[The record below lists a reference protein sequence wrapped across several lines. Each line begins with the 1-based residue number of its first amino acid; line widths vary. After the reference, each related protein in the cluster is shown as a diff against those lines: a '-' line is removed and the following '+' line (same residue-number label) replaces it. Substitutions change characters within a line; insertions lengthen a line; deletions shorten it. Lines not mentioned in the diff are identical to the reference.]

1 MFLLDTVTI
10 SELRKRSP
18 AASVLAW
25 VRERR
30 EEELF
35 LSVVTVG
42 EIQRGIAAKR
52 AGDPGFAGELARWLD
67 TLLQLYGD
75 RILPMS
81 ADIARRWGELSWQA
95 GHSGADLVIA
105 ATAFQH
111 QLTVVTRN
119 VRHFEP
125 IGVPVVNPFVDS

>member
-10 SELRKRSP
+10 SELRKRGP
-18 AASVLAW
+18 ARSVVAW
-25 VRERR
+25 MRKRR

-52 AGDPGFAGELARWLD
+52 HSDPDFAASLSQWLD
-67 TLLQLYGD
+67 TLLQVYGD
-75 RILPMS
+75 RVLPMG
-81 ADIARRWGELSWQA
+81 ADIARRWGDLSWKA
-95 GHSGADLVIA
+95 GHGGADVLIA
-105 ATAFQH
+105 ATALQH
-111 QLTVVTRN
+111 KLTVVTRN

-125 IGVPVVNPFVDS
+125 LGVPVVNPFPKV